1 MSKRC
6 LICNKKIKELKK
18 RQTPDY
24 CSDECAY
31 EEISKDILFRTNF
44 GCFTH
49 HNKTARQ
56 LYPSLIDDENS
67 DGYIANAIKA
77 LENQG
82 GSE

>member
-24 CSDECAY
+24 CSDECACK
-31 EEISKDILFRTNF
+31 EISKEIPFRTNF
-44 GCFTH
+44 GCCDYH
-49 HNKTARQ
+49 YDYKTARR

-67 DGYIANAIKA
+67 DGYTANAIRA
-77 LENQG
+77 LEDY
-82 GSE
+82 